1 MDDNKS
7 LIVNQIQNA
16 FDFIQKLYNET
27 SYLIKEIEG
36 QLGQNE
42 FEFQIIKPSGYSVST
57 RSSTG
62 LETNN
67 VYLWMPRKL
76 SVAFVE
82 KNLTKTNNGQNIT
95 GINKNL
101 KVLYFKFILNEKNQ
115 KEPKLLYGVF
125 YEVEQYKDW
134 VKKFE
139 HLMQTLE
146 SVDNKVFAKFPN
158 IDYKD
163 AVFKIKG
170 KFKMTNLL
178 EINSSLDLSDKVI
191 TPIIRMY
198 EQISAQTE

>member
-1 MDDNKS
+1 
-7 LIVNQIQNA
+7 
-16 FDFIQKLYNET
+16 
-27 SYLIKEIEG
+27 
-36 QLGQNE
+36 
-42 FEFQIIKPSGYSVST
+42 
-57 RSSTG
+57 
-62 LETNN
+62 
-67 VYLWMPRKL
+67 MPRKL

>member
-170 KFKMTNLL
+170 KFKITNLL
-178 EINSSLDLSDKVI
+178 EINSSLDLSNKVI